1 MTVKEKI
8 TELATELFLKAGIR
22 AITMDDVSAS
32 SGVSKR
38 TLYENFRDKDD
49 LIRSCLDLLD
59 KKFNSEHQQVSEKS
73 ENTIHLSFNMIKIGV
88 IAINEINPL
97 FFEELKKYHYTTWKE
112 VHTVNMEKQRSLL
125 ITIIKKGINQ
135 GVFRNNISI
144 DVVVTLLMEQLRM
157 LHDQSLF
164 PAGQYPKQV
173 VFENVFIN
181 FFRGIATQKGLDL
194 IDEFL
199 DKESEYFITV

>member
-8 TELATELFLKAGIR
+8 TELATELFLKAGVR
-22 AITMDDVSAS
+22 SITMDEVAAN

-49 LIRSCLDLLD
+49 LIRNCLDLLD
-59 KKFNSEHQQVSEKS
+59 KKFNSDYEEMSAKS
-73 ENTIHLSFNMIKIGV
+73 ENTMQLSFNLIKLGV

-97 FFEELKKYHYTTWKE
+97 FFEELKKYHYKTWKE
-112 VHTVNMEKQRSLL
+112 VHSVNIEKQRSLL
-125 ITIIKKGINQ
+125 MTILKKGINQ
-135 GVFRNNISI
+135 GVFRNNFNI
-144 DVVVTLLMEQLRM
+144 DVVVVLLIEQLRM
-157 LHDQSLF
+157 LHDHSLF
-164 PAGQYPKQV
+164 PPGKFSKQE

-199 DKESEYFITV
+199 DKESEHFITV